1 MSDHV
6 GRPVRVL
13 ESFPSPRPTTNPY
26 IVMLAR
32 SLAAE
37 PGIEM
42 RTFTWRRA
50 LLGRYDVFHA
60 HWPEILV
67 SGHSPLKAAVRQ
79 LLTVLLLLRLQM
91 TRTPIVRTVHNLEL
105 PSGIS
110 RVQRAILRA
119 FDRRTTLRIRLN
131 DTTPM
136 LDGREYDT
144 ILHGH
149 YRDWFAPFA
158 KQEASP
164 GALAFFG
171 LIRRYKNVP
180 GLLTAFLE
188 TSGDLRLTIAGSPT
202 SEELAGAIQALAAHD
217 DRVSLTFAFLSESEL
232 VEVVT
237 GARLVVLPYLEMHNS
252 GGVLSA
258 LSLDR
263 PVLVPESEAN
273 ASLATEVGPGWV
285 LQYAGELT
293 AATIERA
300 MRAVANERSRRPDLS
315 RRGWE
320 DTGALHERAFLRA
333 IAVRRGRAPGAA
345 ATMLAS
351 ASEASFQ
358 DRRAVGEH
366 VTE

>member
-1 MSDHV
+1 MNDRV

-32 SLAAE
+32 SLTAE
-37 PGIEM
+37 PGVEL

-67 SGHSPLKAAVRQ
+67 SGHSPLKALVRQ
-79 LLTVLLLLRLQM
+79 LLTGLLLLRLRI

-105 PSGIS
+105 PSGIGS
-110 RVQRAILRA
+110 VQRAILLA
-119 FDRRTTLRIRLN
+119 FDRATTLRIRLN

-136 LDGREYDT
+136 LEGCEYAT

-149 YRDWFAPFA
+149 YRDWFAPFPA
-158 KQEASP
+158 RQASP
-164 GALAFFG
+164 GSLAFFG

-180 GLLTAFLE
+180 GLLKAFRETA
-188 TSGDLRLTIAGSPT
+188 GDLRLTIAGSPT
-202 SEELAGAIQALAAHD
+202 SVELADSIRALASQDA
-217 DRVSLTFAFLSESEL
+217 RAALTFAFLSEAEL

-237 GARLVVLPYLEMHNS
+237 GAQLVVLPYLEMHNS

-273 ASLATEVGPGWV
+273 ASLAAEVGPGWV

-293 AATIERA
+293 GATLERA
-300 MRAVANERSRRPDLS
+300 LDSVAGGRSGRPDLS

-320 DTGALHERAFLRA
+320 DVGRLHERAFRRA
-333 IAVRRGRAPGAA
+333 IAARRGRTFAAPSRD
-345 ATMLAS
+345 S
-351 ASEASFQ
+351 APEASLQ
-358 DRRAVGEH
+358 DRSAVSEH
-366 VTE
+366 VPE